1 MKLLLMLGGSAG
13 SEMGQKNFSK
23 LIARIGEL
31 IPPNH
36 PDAARMRM
44 EKTVLAIMNMD
55 SFSPE
60 ELEAA
65 ISYYTEALDDPK
77 RVMEAAATLP
87 YMLYAMGLVG
97 MPEERIKALVELL
110 EEKTKDVDGLPYSFY
125 SGIENV
131 FHNLGEYDKA
141 LFYVQRALEMT
152 EKDTGSYFT
161 TLHNYL
167 QLKKEMGQLLE
178 VQDVIIEA
186 LAKVKELFGEKNV
199 MCSSYK
205 MAYISVLMERREN
218 EKADEEIQKL
228 IPILRELE
236 GEIGAKDIEMM
247 RIRTLAQM
255 GREEE
260 ALELGE
266 QIRAFIHQVGGEDG
280 MMMKYLE
287 RGINNVKTGVYRPKT

>member
-1 MKLLLMLGGSAG
+1 
-13 SEMGQKNFSK
+13 
-23 LIARIGEL
+23 
-31 IPPNH
+31 
-36 PDAARMRM
+36 
-44 EKTVLAIMNMD
+44 MNVD
-55 SFSPE
+55 SVSPE

-87 YMLYAMGLVG
+87 YMLHAMGLVG
-97 MPEERIKALVELL
+97 VYPERIKALAKLL
-110 EEKTKDVDGLPYSFY
+110 EEKTKDVDDLPYSFY

-167 QLKKEMGQLLE
+167 QLKKEMGHLLE

-218 EKADEEIQKL
+218 EKAYEEIQKL
-228 IPILRELE
+228 IPIVREHE
-236 GEIGAKDIEMM
+236 GEACAKEVEMM
-247 RIRTLAQM
+247 QIRVLAQM

-266 QIRAFIHQVGGEDG
+266 KLRPLIRQIGGDEWG
-280 MMMKYLE
+280 LMKALD
-287 RGINNVKTGVYRPKT
+287 RTINNVKTGVYRPKT